1 MRRVQGQS
9 GGGHQPPTGPVG
21 KNPLRIGGQ
30 PFEAGEAYSP
40 RHAAMAQDPNRT
52 DIRIYAKDGGWVF
65 DFTLAPYGPD
75 TLLKLEAFLR
85 LLDEVEE

>member
-1 MRRVQGQS
+1 MNPKLV
-9 GGGHQPPTGPVG
+9 TGLICPG
-21 KNPLRIGGQ
+21 PL
-30 PFEAGEAYSP
+30 EYLLKVYD
-40 RHAAMAQDPNRT
+40 AAMAQDPNRT

-85 LLDEVEE
+85 LIDEVEG